1 MWINTARNAGRINRF
16 HTKPLL
22 FDQDIAQHSFNSLF
36 IMLEL
41 AKNADNIDENKLM
54 KYICLHDLGESASGD
69 CVGSSK
75 AEYPELKKALDRV
88 EKDWY
93 DRNLPEYLKSAFDL
107 NEKEKLVAKI
117 SDLLE
122 GLITALT
129 DVSLGNKTLESAVRD
144 IYNTLMNKWVDAETM
159 YDDLEENVGRI
170 VYWIDNEFDEE
181 LEKCL
186 REG

>member
-1 MWINTARNAGRINRF
+1 MWINTARNAGRIQRF

-22 FDQDIAQHSFNSLF
+22 FGQSIGEHSFNSLF

-41 AKNADNIDENKLM
+41 AKDADNIDENKLM
-54 KYICLHDLGESASGD
+54 KYVLMHDLCESASGD
-69 CVGSSK
+69 CVGSTK
-75 AEYPELKKALDRV
+75 AEYPELKKVLDSI
-88 EKDWY
+88 EQDWF
-93 DRNLPEYLKSAFDL
+93 NKHVPEHLQDAFDL
-107 NEKEKLVAKI
+107 NEKERLIAKL
-117 SDLLE
+117 SDLAE
-122 GLITALT
+122 GLVTALN
-129 DVSLGNKTLESAVRD
+129 DVRLGNKILESAVRD